1 MLCRERGEPL
11 DWQARARA
19 ERPYGGDEL
28 PVGRSRRGRSP
39 GPHRGGHRAH
49 GHAGRRSPGCR
60 GATGGVGGGRP
71 ELGGPV
77 GGGAVPVGQRLADPG
92 SLGPRG
98 RPATPDGPGVVC
110 ACFRAT
116 VMARAE
122 AQAPRVA
129 AAGLAEFA
137 RDRAVP
143 GLPARLG
150 ADPAPVVSRLVVAG
164 NSVTVPAGQRASRT
178 GMAMRRPARSG
189 CGRAAC
195 RAASAATAAAASGGI
210 GPTRPS
216 LTCRNISSQVADR
229 LPALV
234 IW

>member
-1 MLCRERGEPL
+1 VLCRERGERL

-28 PVGRSRRGRSP
+28 PVGRGRRGRSP

-49 GHAGRRSPGCR
+49 RHAGRRSPGCR
-60 GATGGVGGGRP
+60 GAIGAIGGGGGRP

-77 GGGAVPVGQRLADPG
+77 GGGAVPVSQRLANPG

-98 RPATPDGPGVVC
+98 RSATPDGPGVVC
-110 ACFRAT
+110 ACCRVT
-116 VMARAE
+116 VMAWAE

-129 AAGLAEFA
+129 AAGPAEFA

-143 GLPARLG
+143 GLPVRLG
-150 ADPAPVVSRLVVAG
+150 ADPGPVVSRLVVAG

-178 GMAMRRPARSG
+178 GMAISVSERAGPAWRCDGPPGPGAAGRPAGRPARPRRRPPPVASVPP
-189 CGRAAC
+189 GR
-195 RAASAATAAAASGGI
+195 R
-210 GPTRPS
+210 
-216 LTCRNISSQVADR
+216 
-229 LPALV
+229 
-234 IW
+234 